1 MWMWTRMVRPYWG
14 FSRSNPASNPGSEG
28 KRHSWIQLGVNG
40 AISRLGACEKSIR
53 SRHRLCDTD
62 FWIGHCRRSITR
74 KELYG
79 RSSFL
84 HNISS
89 LKSAKESLFIIIQSS
104 YTPTISAAVQFWCI
118 FNYDAWK
125 AVISFRGVLSTSRTF
140 RKYRVTYFL
149 LNTTGSS
156 TS

>member
-1 MWMWTRMVRPYWG
+1 VKRLLLCVLPPDRKGGVRRRAPRKRKCECEREWCIPIEA
-14 FSRSNPASNPGSEG
+14 FRTAISPSRSEG

-40 AISRLGACEKSIR
+40 AISRLGARRKSIR

-84 HNISS
+84 HNISP
-89 LKSAKESLFIIIQSS
+89 LKSTMLEGKLI
-104 YTPTISAAVQFWCI
+104 YHNTPTISAAVQFWCI
-118 FNYDAWK
+118 FNYDAWE
-125 AVISFRGVLSTSRTF
+125 AVISFRV
-140 RKYRVTYFL
+140 
-149 LNTTGSS
+149 
-156 TS
+156 